1 MGTHSV
7 AEGGGARDGGAEGG
21 GARDGGAEGGAARDG
36 AAEGGGGGHGRRVF
50 WRYWTGSTIS
60 SLGSAVTTVALPL
73 TAVTVVHASTF
84 AVAAITAAGQLPW
97 LVLGLPAG
105 VLVAR

>member
-1 MGTHSV
+1 MGTHSP
-7 AEGGGARDGGAEGG
+7 
-21 GARDGGAEGGAARDG
+21 
-36 AAEGGGGGHGRRVF
+36 AAEHVGGGHASGTF
-50 WRYWTGSTIS
+50 WRYWSGSTIS

-84 AVAAITAAGQLPW
+84 AVAVITTAGQLPW

-105 VLVAR
+105 VLVARL